1 MTNPFTALDKV
12 KDNISLNE
20 EYDKEIRAIQ
30 ERRFIVQSWK
40 NERNK
45 IKKLN
50 DKKKNRGRD
59 Y

>member
-12 KDNISLNE
+12 KANISLNE

>member
-1 MTNPFTALDKV
+1 MTNPFAALDKV
-12 KDNISLNE
+12 KANISLNE

-30 ERRFIVQSWK
+30 ERRFVVQSWK

-45 IKKLN
+45 IKKQN

>member
-1 MTNPFTALDKV
+1 MTNPFAALDKV
-12 KDNISLNE
+12 KANISLNE

-30 ERRFIVQSWK
+30 DRRFIVQSWK

>member
-1 MTNPFTALDKV
+1 MTNPFAALDKV
-12 KDNISLNE
+12 KANISLNE
-20 EYDKEIRAIQ
+20 EYDREIRAIQ

>member
-1 MTNPFTALDKV
+1 MTNPFAVLDNV
-12 KDNISLNE
+12 KANISLNE
-20 EYDKEIRAIQ
+20 EYDREIRAIQ